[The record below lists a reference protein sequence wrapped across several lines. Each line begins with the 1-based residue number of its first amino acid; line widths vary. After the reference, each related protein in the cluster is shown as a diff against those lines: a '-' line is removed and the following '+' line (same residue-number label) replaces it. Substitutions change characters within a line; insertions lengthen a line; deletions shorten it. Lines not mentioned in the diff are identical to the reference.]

1 MPLPHFLL
9 MLAAVII
16 SAGITLWLA
25 STFGV
30 PLFAL
35 GLLALMAAAIAHY
48 AARDHHHH

>member
-9 MLAAVII
+9 LLAAVIV
-16 SAGITLWLA
+16 SAAFTIWLA
-25 STFGV
+25 SAIGV

-35 GLLALMAAAIAHY
+35 GLLALMAAAVAHY